1 MNSVGSGAICPIF
14 SISAVTG
21 EGIDVL
27 RKFLYLLPMSNVR
40 NQIIFEENQ
49 KTEEEPKEEKMDYTK
64 LVHTKFIVD
73 SRYFCKNVGLVL
85 GGTVLKGNLKIG

>member
-1 MNSVGSGAICPIF
+1 MTNIMKKNLKRAPVIVKSEEDILPIMNTVGSGAICPIF

-40 NQIIFEENQ
+40 N
-49 KTEEEPKEEKMDYTK
+49 
-64 LVHTKFIVD
+64 
-73 SRYFCKNVGLVL
+73 
-85 GGTVLKGNLKIG
+85 